1 MALQET
7 KICPTTDDSCFA
19 IPGYT
24 SYFLHRNRWGG
35 GNLIYCKNEIS
46 LRQLHDCTL
55 LSPELEMITIEAYCQ
70 GKRIVFSSPL
80 SSCKEN
86 FQLSISCALETIKK
100 TKPYLTLIGADYNFE
115 GNLEFYGSLKL
126 PLLTSPLRKFLNIF
140 IASTV

>member
-1 MALQET
+1 
-7 KICPTTDDSCFA
+7 
-19 IPGYT
+19 
-24 SYFLHRNRWGG
+24 
-35 GNLIYCKNEIS
+35 
-46 LRQLHDCTL
+46 
-55 LSPELEMITIEAYCQ
+55 MITIEAYCQ

-126 PLLTSPLRKFLNIF
+126 PLLTSPLRKFLLHQQCDIPTRY
-140 IASTV
+140 ASTAAGHSVSLIELYDVSGHSKLYLYIRITKPI